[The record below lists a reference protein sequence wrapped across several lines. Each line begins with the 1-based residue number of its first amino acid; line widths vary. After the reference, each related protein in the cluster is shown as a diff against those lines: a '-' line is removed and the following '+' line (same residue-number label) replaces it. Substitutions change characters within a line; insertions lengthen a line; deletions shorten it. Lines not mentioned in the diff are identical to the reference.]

1 MAVWLTASV
10 AWVGRAALNLI
21 CAVQV
26 AQRRRL
32 ERFETRAARGI
43 TLLRDWL
50 SPQQREQF
58 DLHNYFE
65 VIGCDTGRS
74 YRIQHG
80 VSTNVM
86 ELDGDGQ
93 PRTGWCFLPEGN
105 LVAGRRDACAKDC
118 AGD

>member
-50 SPQQREQF
+50 HHYLKLSAA
-58 DLHNYFE
+58 
-65 VIGCDTGRS
+65 I
-74 YRIQHG
+74 
-80 VSTNVM
+80 
-86 ELDGDGQ
+86 
-93 PRTGWCFLPEGN
+93 
-105 LVAGRRDACAKDC
+105 LVGPIASNMA
-118 AGD
+118 